1 MSGDA
6 FRLSG
11 LKAYT
16 DLWDALRQHAPDP
29 AGLRILDWGCGCGR
43 ITRYLAA
50 AGVLELRG
58 CDIDAEAIAW
68 CRRNLEG
75 TFSVNA
81 PEPPLPYADG
91 ELDVVVASSVFTHLA
106 RGHQEMW
113 LRELQRILAP
123 GGLLLASVSG
133 ETAFLQETGASAMA
147 RTLWLASP
155 PGGLLPKA
163 TATAPGAD
171 TRRPARSLARWH
183 RPRRLLPAGLPDPAV
198 HSRCVEHELRGAGL
212 RRAWVPRS
220 PGSRRHAFA
229 RSRGARLRRL
239 AARWRR
245 GNRAMGASQ
254 SSRDPAPR
262 SRPRTVVGEVELGE
276 PSEVGEHRIGGKR
289 PTSVQIQLAS
299 SRL

>member
-43 ITRYLAA
+43 ITRYLAV

-133 ETAFLQETGASAMA
+133 ETAFLQE
-147 RTLWLASP
+147 P
-155 PGGLLPKA
+155 E
-163 TATAPGAD
+163 
-171 TRRPARSLARWH
+171 
-183 RPRRLLPAGLPDPAV
+183 RRLWRGR
-198 HSRCVEHELRGAGL
+198 SGSLRHQADFFL
-212 RRAWVPRS
+212 RRRRLHQARILDDQRDPWLDGIAPADYYRLVYQTRQFTVDAWSTSFEVLDYVER
-220 PGSRRHAFA
+220 GYHGHQDLVVM
-229 RSRGARLRRL
+229 RSRAPEAL
-239 AARWRR
+239 A
-245 GNRAMGASQ
+245 
-254 SSRDPAPR
+254 
-262 SRPRTVVGEVELGE
+262 
-276 PSEVGEHRIGGKR
+276 
-289 PTSVQIQLAS
+289 
-299 SRL
+299 